1 MVDTDPGTQNKNV
14 LVLSY
19 NNVGNFGDRLGYH
32 LIHSVLP
39 PDCVVTHG
47 NFHPWNVPEKEYDL
61 VIIGIGN
68 SLFQPLLTDN
78 LLHLLDKTKRAIGI
92 FGTQYRYQIS
102 TSRMNDIIS
111 RLDVWYAR
119 YKEDIEYYGKDGGN
133 VVHLGDWLVD
143 ACPMSKSTD
152 PRTLKIGDEI
162 WKDLPLDRTIQEI
175 QTYKR
180 VFSTRLHPLLCALT
194 SAEEVSYS
202 EQPDTTGKPSGKFQS
217 MLLDVFQ
224 TTYPELQYFK
234 VDSAAVISYKTMVRN
249 NIRHMERRLFQLL
262 YES

>member
-1 MVDTDPGTQNKNV
+1 MPDVIMNAQSKNV

-39 PDCVVTHG
+39 PNCVVTHG
-47 NFHPWNVPEKEYDL
+47 NFHPWNVPDMEYDL

-78 LLHLLDKTKRAIGI
+78 LLRLLDKTKRAIGI
-92 FGTQYRYQIS
+92 FGTQYRYQID
-102 TSRMNDIIS
+102 TARMNDIIS
-111 RLDVWYAR
+111 RLDIWYAR
-119 YKEDIEYYGKDGGN
+119 YKDDIENYGNDRDN

-143 ACPMSKSTD
+143 AFPMSESTD
-152 PRTLKIGDEI
+152 PRTLRIGNEI
-162 WKDLPLDRTIQEI
+162 WGNLPLDRTIQEI
-175 QTYKR
+175 QSFKR

-202 EQPDTTGKPSGKFQS
+202 EQPDSSGKPSGKFQS

-224 TTYPELQYFK
+224 ITYPESHFFK
-234 VDSAAVISYKTMVRN
+234 VDSAAVVSYKTMVRN
-249 NIRHMERRLFQLL
+249 NIRHMESRLSQLL
-262 YES
+262 YER